1 MSREYK
7 DYLEDI
13 LNSVDKI
20 ERYTKNLTFEEFAM
34 DDKTM
39 DAVIRNLEVIGEA
52 VKHLPVELKEDN
64 PDIDWR
70 AIAGLRDILIHAYF
84 GIDEDIIWD
93 VIENKISIFKKQ
105 IKKLIA
111 ESD

>member
-1 MSREYK
+1 MPREYK

-13 LNSVDKI
+13 LNAIDKI
-20 ERYTKNLTFEEFAM
+20 ERYTKNLTFEEFMM
-34 DDKTM
+34 DDRTT

-52 VKHLPVELKEDN
+52 VKHLPVDLKEN
-64 PDIDWR
+64 YPDIDWR

-93 VIENKISIFKKQ
+93 VIENKIPVFKKQ

-111 ESD
+111 GSD

>member
-34 DDKTM
+34 DDKTT
-39 DAVIRNLEVIGEA
+39 DAVIRNLEVIG
-52 VKHLPVELKEDN
+52 D
-64 PDIDWR
+64 
-70 AIAGLRDILIHAYF
+70 
-84 GIDEDIIWD
+84 
-93 VIENKISIFKKQ
+93 
-105 IKKLIA
+105 
-111 ESD
+111 

>member
-1 MSREYK
+1 MISWNSFQQSK
-7 DYLEDI
+7 DFF
-13 LNSVDKI
+13 
-20 ERYTKNLTFEEFAM
+20 KNP
-34 DDKTM
+34 
-39 DAVIRNLEVIGEA
+39 VEA

-93 VIENKISIFKKQ
+93 IIENKIPVFKKQ
-105 IKKLIA
+105 IKRLIA